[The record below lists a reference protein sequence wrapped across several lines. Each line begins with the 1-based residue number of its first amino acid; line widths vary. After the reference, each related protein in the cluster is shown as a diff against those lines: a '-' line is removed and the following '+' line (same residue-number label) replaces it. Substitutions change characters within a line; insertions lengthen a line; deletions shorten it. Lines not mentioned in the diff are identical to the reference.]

1 MSHLNNLADDHSLV
15 RGNAIFRRIWHAR
28 YAFSAVLPAGVKDA
42 DRQSLEWDKM
52 SRKTYRIELKM
63 DFNDDT
69 RHEALISVAKQYA
82 RDLLASAMLLQDGRP
97 PQVALITDDTFEG
110 MEKISIIE
118 ESENV
123 HRPVTD

>member
-15 RGNAIFRRIWHAR
+15 RGNAIFRKIWHAR

-42 DRQSLEWDKM
+42 DRQSREWDDM

-69 RHEALISVAKQYA
+69 RHEALIMVAKQYA
-82 RDLLASAMLLQDGRP
+82 RDLLASAMLLQDGRQ

-123 HRPVTD
+123 HRPSTD